1 MTALAIRAVAA
12 LTILLLAGAGEAVA
26 QSRNSLVVGPA
37 VLVRQKAW
45 AGAGAD
51 VIAVPW
57 IEARFGRFALRGL
70 QASYELGGAGSLRLS
85 AIGNARLGGVEP
97 DDLEPRL
104 ELFER
109 EPTLEL
115 GLSATLPVGSFRI
128 SAEASAD
135 ALGRHGGWDGGLRVA
150 RPLRAG
156 RLMLIP
162 AAGVRYWSSDLASF
176 EYGLE
181 PGEAGFADGWIVES
195 TFIPELSV
203 AGSFALGP
211 KWSVV
216 GFARA
221 ARLGS
226 AITDS
231 PIVERSSE
239 TIAGIA
245 LARRIR

>member
-1 MTALAIRAVAA
+1 MI
-12 LTILLLAGAGEAVA
+12 ILLAGAAAALA
-26 QSRNSLVVGPA
+26 QPGSSLVVGPA

-45 AGAGAD
+45 AGAGAE

-70 QASYELGGAGSLRLS
+70 QASYELGEAGPLRLS
-85 AIGNARLGGVEP
+85 AIGNVRLGGVEP
-97 DDLEPRL
+97 EDLEPRL

-109 EPTLEL
+109 DPTLEL
-115 GLSATLPVGSFRI
+115 GLSATLPVRSFRV
-128 SAEASAD
+128 SAEAAAD
-135 ALGRHGGWDGGLRVA
+135 ALGRHGGWDGALRVA
-150 RPLRAG
+150 RPIRAG
-156 RLMLIP
+156 RLMIVP
-162 AAGVRYWSSDLASF
+162 GAGVRYWSRDLATF

-181 PGEAGFADGWIVES
+181 PGEAGFAEGYVVES
-195 TFIPELSV
+195 TVIPELSL

-216 GFARA
+216 GFART

-231 PIVERSSE
+231 PIVEGSSE
-239 TIAGIA
+239 TIAGVG
-245 LARRIR
+245 LAWRIR